1 MENEFQSSKPI
12 YLQIADRV
20 YYRLI
25 RSELSPGDKL
35 PSVRE
40 MAVQMKVNPNT
51 IQRTYSEMER
61 LGIVETRRG
70 QGTFIAERSDLKA
83 ELKDRLTKDVFKRFI
98 QEMAELGLSPEEM
111 LDGIK
116 RYAGKQTMNLDFERV
131 TKNTAAGS
139 RSAMYHFHCLRV
151 KSTEF

>member
-12 YLQIADRV
+12 YLQIADRI

-98 QEMAELGLSPEEM
+98 QEMVELGLSPEEM
-111 LDGIK
+111 LEGIK
-116 RYAGKQTMNLDFERV
+116 QYAEEANDE
-131 TKNTAAGS
+131 S
-139 RSAMYHFHCLRV
+139 
-151 KSTEF
+151 

>member
-111 LDGIK
+111 IDGIK
-116 RYAGKQTMNLDFERV
+116 QYAEEENDE
-131 TKNTAAGS
+131 S
-139 RSAMYHFHCLRV
+139 
-151 KSTEF
+151 

>member
-12 YLQIADRV
+12 YLQIADRI

-111 LDGIK
+111 IDGIK
-116 RYAGKQTMNLDFERV
+116 QYAEEANDE
-131 TKNTAAGS
+131 S
-139 RSAMYHFHCLRV
+139 
-151 KSTEF
+151 

>member
-111 LDGIK
+111 IDGIK
-116 RYAGKQTMNLDFERV
+116 QYAEEGNDE
-131 TKNTAAGS
+131 S
-139 RSAMYHFHCLRV
+139 
-151 KSTEF
+151 

>member
-1 MENEFQSSKPI
+1 MMEHEFQSSKPI

-40 MAVQMKVNPNT
+40 MALQMKVNPNT

-61 LGIVETRRG
+61 LGIVETKRG
-70 QGTFIAERSDLKA
+70 QGTFISERPDLKA

-98 QEMAELGLSPEEM
+98 QEMAELGLSAQEM

-116 RYAGKQTMNLDFERV
+116 QYAEEANDE
-131 TKNTAAGS
+131 S
-139 RSAMYHFHCLRV
+139 
-151 KSTEF
+151 

>member
-20 YYRLI
+20 FYRLI

-111 LDGIK
+111 IDGIK
-116 RYAGKQTMNLDFERV
+116 QYAEEANDE
-131 TKNTAAGS
+131 S
-139 RSAMYHFHCLRV
+139 
-151 KSTEF
+151 

>member
-1 MENEFQSSKPI
+1 MMENEFQSSKPI
-12 YLQIADRV
+12 YLQIADRI

-98 QEMAELGLSPEEM
+98 QEMVELGLSPEEM
-111 LDGIK
+111 LEGIK
-116 RYAGKQTMNLDFERV
+116 QYAEEANDE
-131 TKNTAAGS
+131 S
-139 RSAMYHFHCLRV
+139 
-151 KSTEF
+151 

>member
-20 YYRLI
+20 FYRLI

-111 LDGIK
+111 LEGIK
-116 RYAGKQTMNLDFERV
+116 QYAEEANDE
-131 TKNTAAGS
+131 S
-139 RSAMYHFHCLRV
+139 
-151 KSTEF
+151 

>member
-70 QGTFIAERSDLKA
+70 QGTFIAERSDLKV

-111 LDGIK
+111 IDGIK
-116 RYAGKQTMNLDFERV
+116 QYAEEANDE
-131 TKNTAAGS
+131 S
-139 RSAMYHFHCLRV
+139 
-151 KSTEF
+151 

>member
-70 QGTFIAERSDLKA
+70 QGTFISERSDLKA

-116 RYAGKQTMNLDFERV
+116 RYAEEANDE
-131 TKNTAAGS
+131 S
-139 RSAMYHFHCLRV
+139 
-151 KSTEF
+151 

>member
-20 YYRLI
+20 FYRLI

-83 ELKDRLTKDVFKRFI
+83 ELKD
-98 QEMAELGLSPEEM
+98 
-111 LDGIK
+111 
-116 RYAGKQTMNLDFERV
+116 
-131 TKNTAAGS
+131 
-139 RSAMYHFHCLRV
+139 
-151 KSTEF
+151 

>member
-1 MENEFQSSKPI
+1 MEHEFQSSKPI

-40 MAVQMKVNPNT
+40 MALQMKVNPNT

-61 LGIVETRRG
+61 LGIVETKRG
-70 QGTFIAERSDLKA
+70 QGTFIAERPDLKA

-98 QEMAELGLSPEEM
+98 QEMSELGLSAQEM

-116 RYAGKQTMNLDFERV
+116 QYAEEANDE
-131 TKNTAAGS
+131 S
-139 RSAMYHFHCLRV
+139 
-151 KSTEF
+151 

>member
-20 YYRLI
+20 FYRLI

-70 QGTFIAERSDLKA
+70 QGTFIAERSDLIA

-111 LDGIK
+111 IDGIK
-116 RYAGKQTMNLDFERV
+116 QYAEEANDR
-131 TKNTAAGS
+131 
-139 RSAMYHFHCLRV
+139 
-151 KSTEF
+151 

>member
-1 MENEFQSSKPI
+1 MMENEFRSSKPI
-12 YLQIADRV
+12 YLQIADRI

-116 RYAGKQTMNLDFERV
+116 QYAEEANDE
-131 TKNTAAGS
+131 S
-139 RSAMYHFHCLRV
+139 
-151 KSTEF
+151 